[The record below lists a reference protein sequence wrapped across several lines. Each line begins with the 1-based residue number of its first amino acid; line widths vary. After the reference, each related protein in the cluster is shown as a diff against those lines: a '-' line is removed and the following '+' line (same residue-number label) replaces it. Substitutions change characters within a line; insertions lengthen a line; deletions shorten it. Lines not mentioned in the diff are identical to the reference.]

1 MPSILIVDDNE
12 QVCGV
17 LRQALEGA
25 GYQVRIACNGNE
37 GMTRYR
43 EVPADLVILDILMP
57 EKEGL
62 ETLIELRRDFPAIK
76 VIAISGGSE
85 RAHVNLLDLAKRLGA
100 LHTLSKPFE
109 MKALVD
115 LAASLV
121 APPHDQSSLN

>member
-17 LRQALEGA
+17 LREAFERA
-25 GYQVRIACNGNE
+25 GYLVTTAPDGNQ
-37 GMTRYR
+37 GTLSYR
-43 EVPADLVILDILMP
+43 ENPTDLVILDILMP

-62 ETLIELRRDFPAIK
+62 ETLIELRRDFPSIK

-100 LHTLSKPFE
+100 LHTVKKPFE
-109 MKALVD
+109 MKTLVN
-115 LAASLV
+115 LADSVLTE
-121 APPHDQSSLN
+121 SSN

>member
-17 LRQALEGA
+17 LREAFERA
-25 GYQVRIACNGNE
+25 GYQVTTAGDGNQ
-37 GMTRYR
+37 GTLSYR
-43 EVPADLVILDILMP
+43 ENPTDLVILDILMP

-62 ETLIELRRDFPAIK
+62 ETLIELRRDFPSIK

-100 LHTLSKPFE
+100 LHTVKKPFE
-109 MKALVD
+109 MKALVN
-115 LAASLV
+115 LADSVLTE
-121 APPHDQSSLN
+121 SSN

>member
-17 LRQALEGA
+17 LREAFERA
-25 GYQVRIACNGNE
+25 GYQVTTAGDGNQ
-37 GMTRYR
+37 GTLSYR
-43 EVPADLVILDILMP
+43 ENPTDLVILDILMP

-62 ETLIELRRDFPAIK
+62 ETLIELRRDFPSIK

-100 LHTLSKPFE
+100 LHTVKKPFE
-109 MKALVD
+109 MQALVT
-115 LAASLV
+115 LADSILADP
-121 APPHDQSSLN
+121 AT